1 MDGYTKAAIREA
13 LAKRTSRQVK
23 FDDFMDRLINGP
35 NGLCVCGFVLGTAR
49 VGDLGI
55 YFIKLCISES

>member
-1 MDGYTKAAIREA
+1 VDGYTKAAIREA

-35 NGLCVCGFVLGTAR
+35 MVYVFAVLFWGLLGW
-49 VGDLGI
+49 GI
-55 YFIKLCISES
+55 WESLTTG

>member
-1 MDGYTKAAIREA
+1 MDGYTKAAIKEA

-35 NGLCVCGFVLGTAR
+35 MVYVFAVLVWGLLGW
-49 VGDLGI
+49 GI
-55 YFIKLCISES
+55 WKSLTTG